1 MADKLPEA
9 TVRPSSA
16 DTRAIAIQAA
26 VVAQVPKQM
35 GLGNG
40 KENKHGPKP
49 VHSKDLAPSDVKTF
63 SGTWL
68 EFANWWTM
76 LKSTLAAASPEWRII
91 LDRLLE
97 YPKRRIASEDLEHIT
112 GKSEVEAHLAY
123 SNELCTLTARLTK
136 LSKSM
141 TLANS
146 QNASSGGTQAPDLAA
161 QFQLQAELGA
171 WLPYSPTRP
180 TNTPNPSPI
189 RRLTER
195 YSRQPPAS
203 NAWPRSSS
211 SRST

>member
-1 MADKLPEA
+1 MLSQPGKP
-9 TVRPSSA
+9 
-16 DTRAIAIQAA
+16 RA
-26 VVAQVPKQM
+26 VGGGM
-35 GLGNG
+35 S
-40 KENKHGPKP
+40 KHLTQ
-49 VHSKDLAPSDVKTF
+49 S
-63 SGTWL
+63 
-68 EFANWWTM
+68 
-76 LKSTLAAASPEWRII
+76 
-91 LDRLLE
+91 
-97 YPKRRIASEDLEHIT
+97 
-112 GKSEVEAHLAY
+112 LAY

-195 YSRQPPAS
+195 Y
-203 NAWPRSSS
+203 
-211 SRST
+211 